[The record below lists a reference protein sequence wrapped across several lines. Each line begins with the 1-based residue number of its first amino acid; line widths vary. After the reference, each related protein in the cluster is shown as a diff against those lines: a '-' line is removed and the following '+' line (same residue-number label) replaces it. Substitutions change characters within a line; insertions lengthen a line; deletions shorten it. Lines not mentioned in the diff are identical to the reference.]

1 MALPQPNQANRRPLL
16 TAPGDSSPTPARR
29 AGAREWTGLAL
40 LALPTILLGHDLT
53 LLHLALPALAMDLR
67 PTSAQALW
75 IVDAYGFMI
84 AGFLVTMGT
93 LGDRIGR
100 RKLLMV
106 GAAAFGV
113 ASVMAACSSTA
124 AMLIAARAVLG
135 VAGATLM
142 PSTLAL
148 ISNMFLQPHQRA
160 LAIGVWATMFALGMA
175 AGPVVGG
182 LLLTHHGWGAAFLVA
197 LPVIGLLLV
206 AAPFLLP
213 EYRAPQ
219 QGRMDLPSVALSL
232 LALLP
237 IVYGIKQIAKDGIG
251 AGAILAIGGG
261 LAFMLLFVR
270 RQRRLSSPLIDLG
283 LFSSRAFSVAL
294 VVLLVGLIGVG
305 GTMLLVTQYLQ
316 LVAGLSPL
324 AAGLWM
330 GPPALAMLAAGIA
343 APLLARRIRP
353 GHVIA
358 GALGLSAVGYLMLA
372 RLDQAP
378 HGIALVTASF
388 SLVYLGLGTIAA
400 LGTDLVVSAA
410 PAEKAG
416 SASAMSETVQEL
428 GLAVGIATL
437 GSLATA
443 VYRRTMTDL
452 VGSPMAPDIQGAVSD
467 SLAGAVSVSRQL
479 PTGVLEQAQA
489 AFMAGFNV
497 AATTS
502 AVSIAILAALAAV
515 TLRHIGVGDGA
526 APSQEKA
533 CPAHPRIT

>member
-1 MALPQPNQANRRPLL
+1 M
-16 TAPGDSSPTPARR
+16 TARGDASPTPERRQASADPDARR
-29 AGAREWTGLAL
+29 AGAREWVGLAL
-40 LALPTILLGHDLT
+40 LALPTILLGLDLT
-53 LLHLALPALAMDLR
+53 LLHLALPALAVDLR

-75 IVDAYGFMI
+75 IVDAYGFMV
-84 AGFLVTMGT
+84 AGFLITMGT

-113 ASVMAACSSTA
+113 ASVMAAYSSTA
-124 AMLIAARAVLG
+124 TVLIAARALLG

-148 ISNMFLQPHQRA
+148 ISNMFLHSHQRA

-182 LLLTHHGWGAAFLVA
+182 ILLERYWWGAAFLVA
-197 LPVIGLLLV
+197 LPVVGLLLV
-206 AAPFLLP
+206 AAPFLVP
-213 EYRAPQ
+213 EYRAPE
-219 QGRMDLPSVALSL
+219 QGRLDLPSVALSL

-237 IVYGIKQIAKDGIG
+237 IVYGIKQLAKDGMG
-251 AGAILAIGGG
+251 GSATLILLGG
-261 LAFMLLFVR
+261 LAFMTLFIR

-330 GPPALAMLAAGIA
+330 GPPALAMLVAGIS

-353 GHVIA
+353 GDVIA
-358 GALGLSAVGYLMLA
+358 GALGLSVVGYSMLA
-372 RLDQAP
+372 QLVHAS
-378 HGIALVTASF
+378 HGIALVTAAF

-400 LGTDLVVSAA
+400 LGTDLVVGAA

-428 GLAVGIATL
+428 GLAVGIAML
-437 GSLATA
+437 GSLSTA
-443 VYRRTMTDL
+443 VYRIRMTD
-452 VGSPMAPDIQGAVSD
+452 QVSGLLAQDVQRAATD
-467 SLAGAVSVSRQL
+467 SLAGAMSVHRDL
-479 PTGVLEQAQA
+479 PAGVLEQAQA
-489 AFMAGFNV
+489 AFVTGFNV
-497 AATTS
+497 AAGTS
-502 AVSIAILAALAAV
+502 AVSIAILAGLAAIA
-515 TLRHIGVGDGA
+515 LRHIVPAEGLQPERPQA
-526 APSQEKA
+526 AE
-533 CPAHPRIT
+533 